1 MPTYICIVSTA
12 NIFMQVR
19 MYILCILYTT
29 SQSASLFKGPQ
40 KCAVFGLLQLNNR
53 PISLGR
59 VPLALAKNLALA
71 KKNNKLLCS
80 IISGGQRGCFGGRL
94 KLPGKE
100 ILQLRSNLPVS
111 PKELQKFLQ
120 SHVRKFLDKDTRGL
134 KKTENE
140 V

>member
-1 MPTYICIVSTA
+1 MPLQYCKYIYVCIFCVFF
-12 NIFMQVR
+12 IH
-19 MYILCILYTT
+19 TT
-29 SQSASLFKGPQ
+29 SQSTSLFKGPQ

-59 VPLALAKNLALA
+59 VPLALAKNLPLA
-71 KKNNKLLCS
+71 KKNIKLLCS

-100 ILQLRSNLPVS
+100 ILQLRSNLLVS

-120 SHVRKFLDKDTRGL
+120 SHVRKFLAKDTRGL
-134 KKTENE
+134 QKTENQAWLF
-140 V
+140 